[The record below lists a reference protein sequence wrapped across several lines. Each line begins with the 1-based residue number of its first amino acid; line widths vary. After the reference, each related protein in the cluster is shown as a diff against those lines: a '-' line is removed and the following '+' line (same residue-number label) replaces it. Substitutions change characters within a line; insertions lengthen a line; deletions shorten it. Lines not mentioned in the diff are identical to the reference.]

1 MATMNSLTD
10 IWSVVMDSLSQE
22 LTQTAINTWFSD
34 CTPIEINNNTLIVHT
49 TSDFKRS
56 IIQSRFE
63 KTICAVL
70 YDLFSCPFE
79 LVVLAGDDELLE
91 YREKRPSSE
100 EMPEMDGYTFDR
112 FIVGPSNKFAHAAAI
127 AVSQNPGK
135 AYNPLLIYGNSGLGK
150 THLLYAIANQI
161 QREHPDYNIVYIKGD
176 DFTNELIASIREG
189 KNAEFREK
197 YRQST
202 LLLVDDIQFIAG
214 KKQTQ
219 EEFFHTFNTLY
230 ESGRQIVLTSDR
242 PPREMT
248 QLEDRLQTR
257 FEWGLM
263 VDVAP
268 PDFETRLAIIKNKAA
283 LLGVQLP
290 DDISSFIAENLTANV
305 RQIEG
310 ALNKLLAYR
319 DLLGNQVDGEA
330 VSRAVKDMLKKYNE
344 FVPSPSLI
352 IEYICR
358 YYDVDEEQVRGQGR
372 KRDLM
377 EARQTAMYLIRRM
390 TNLSLNDIG
399 KEFGDRDHTTVLH
412 SLDQVEKK
420 MRSDPAY
427 AEKVKEIT
435 TNINNKK

>member
-150 THLLYAIANQI
+150 THLLLAIGQTIRHNNPSAKIAYVKGEEFVNQM
-161 QREHPDYNIVYIKGD
+161 VK
-176 DFTNELIASIREG
+176 SIG
-189 KNAEFREK
+189 TGTAENFRQK
-197 YRQST
+197 YRNAD
-202 LLLVDDIQFIAG
+202 LLLMDDIQFIAG
-214 KKQTQ
+214 KDSTQ
-219 EEFFHTFNTLY
+219 EEFFHTFNCLY
-230 ESGRQIVLTSDR
+230 EAGKQIVVTSDR
-242 PPREMT
+242 PPKEMKR
-248 QLEDRLQTR
+248 LDDRLCTR
-257 FEWGLM
+257 LEGGLLA
-263 VDVAP
+263 DVQP
-268 PDFETRLAIIKNKAA
+268 PDLETRTAIIRTKAA
-283 LLGVQLP
+283 QFGMILSEDVVQY
-290 DDISSFIAENLTANV
+290 IAENITSNV
-305 RQIEG
+305 RQ
-310 ALNKLLAYR
+310 LAIR
-319 DLLGNQVDGEA
+319 DVIRTGTYIPTPDV
-330 VSRAVKDMLKKYNE
+330 
-344 FVPSPSLI
+344 I
-352 IEYICR
+352 IEESAR
-358 YYDVDEEQVRGQGR
+358 SFQLTGADLRGQSR
-372 KRDLM
+372 SKKTAM
-377 EARQTAMYLIRRM
+377 ARQIAMYLMRNL
-390 TNLSLNDIG
+390 TNLPLKEIG
-399 KEFGDRDHTTVLH
+399 EEFGGRNHATVL
-412 SLDQVEKK
+412 SSIRKVEELLK
-420 MRSDPAY
+420 SDP
-427 AEKVKEIT
+427 EIAAT
-435 TNINNKK
+435 VRDITSNINSKN